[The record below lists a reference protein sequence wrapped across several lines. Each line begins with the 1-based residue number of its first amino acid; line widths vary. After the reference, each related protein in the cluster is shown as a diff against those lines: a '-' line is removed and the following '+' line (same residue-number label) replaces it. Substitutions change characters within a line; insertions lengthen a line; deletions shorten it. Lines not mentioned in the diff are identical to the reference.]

1 MSHIFVSTVTVLR
14 IFLANKTYMGMIYL
28 DYRENNV
35 NSMMNAFCHILLE
48 QCKDKR
54 LNTEPSCCG
63 QTQSPETDN
72 DLQSVTGKCT
82 EQKSN

>member
-28 DYRENNV
+28 DYRENNINNI
-35 NSMMNAFCHILLE
+35 NSMMNAFCHILFE
-48 QCKDKR
+48 QYKVKR
-54 LNTEPSCCG
+54 LNTEP
-63 QTQSPETDN
+63 TQSTVTDN

-82 EQKSN
+82 EQKNN